1 MECLQVLRYM
11 INSHPDE
18 KRPVKIY
25 ESSVTI
31 VIADYNCIQYYKPQ
45 FCKEPNT
52 RILEDLYIDLM

>member
-1 MECLQVLRYM
+1 MLRYM

-18 KRPVKIY
+18 KRPGKIC